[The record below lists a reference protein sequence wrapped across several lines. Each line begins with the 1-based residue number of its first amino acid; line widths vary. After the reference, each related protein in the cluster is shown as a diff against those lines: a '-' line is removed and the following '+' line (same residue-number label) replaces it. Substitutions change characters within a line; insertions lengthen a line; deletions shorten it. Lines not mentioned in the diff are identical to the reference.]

1 MEEENG
7 EWKNQYTGRQQDSE
21 IGLRAQ
27 AVGSCERGEIQD
39 RYGDA
44 EGSWDVG
51 KAKHEMFIFS
61 GDEAN
66 QAEADL

>member
-1 MEEENG
+1 M
-7 EWKNQYTGRQQDSE
+7 
-21 IGLRAQ
+21 
-27 AVGSCERGEIQD
+27 GSCERGETQD